1 MKPLTPMI
9 KKALFQVL
17 FCLAVAG
24 LDLPRL
30 SAQSVPAERPRNR
43 PPSMLTGRA
52 QWEKGAD
59 MLKAM
64 NVPPAP
70 PLSPEEALKTFR
82 VAPGYR
88 LELVAAEPMVQNP
101 VFFEFDPEGRIWVAE
116 FQGYMRDV
124 NGTGEGDPICRIVV
138 LEDTDFDGRADKS
151 TVFLDRLVM
160 PRSFAFVKGGLLLQ
174 EPPKL
179 WFCEDTDGD
188 LRCDRRTEVGT
199 LGVAGNPQHTAN
211 GLRYGIDNWLHTA
224 DARTRHRWVDGQLQ
238 TQDVPKSGQF
248 GVSFDETGRFLTCH
262 ESSALHADLIPS
274 RYLLSNPNLAALAAK
289 ASRGAYGVDTNIA
302 RDAQQVYPIRV
313 TPGITLGAMELRDDG
328 RLRTYTISSGSCYYD
343 GDQFGEEAYGN
354 VFVPEAGGNLI
365 GRLKVTWGLRPQA
378 SRFYPA
384 EREFLASTDERFRPI
399 NARVGPDGALYLA
412 DLYRGI
418 IEHVIFMVPWIS
430 DQIRDRKLDVGQDQG
445 RIYRLVR
452 EDRPLNRRPPQLSK
466 ADSSVLV
473 SHLSHPTGWWRTTA
487 QRLLVERRDPAAIP
501 LLRQLALKGER
512 PLGRLHALWTL
523 DGMDHLDTETKW
535 SAMQDS
541 DERVRAAAVRLCE
554 RGLTPEQ
561 QSLFL
566 KTLEALIKDPSE
578 TVRLQATLTAS
589 ALGRPESLPIVLRL
603 ALSSKDP
610 ILAIAAVTGLKDLE
624 VEFLRLTLA
633 ETKASGSQN
642 EAERFLLGL
651 ITRCIMESDEGARVY
666 AMLASLVPPGREE
679 PWQILA
685 VLDAINE
692 HAFKTKR
699 RTQPIVLPAAPEAL
713 LALARSDQ
721 SRVREKASGL
731 VDLFSWPG
739 LRVTSEAS
747 SSVAPLSA
755 LEEERIQAGRELFGM
770 YCAPCHQLNG
780 LGAPNLA
787 PPLADSE
794 WVTGSP
800 ERVIRVVLHGLYGPI
815 EVNGTTWNLAMPGLG
830 AAGVLDDEKLASV
843 VSYIRRAWGHA
854 ASPVEPTLVST
865 VRKASSART
874 LPWTAEELA
883 AMESPLP
890 VQPSMVGVGI
900 APDCHGMILLPASRA
915 TVYAQK
921 LGYRPSLDVLAPWT
935 VIDDVAEWRVEV
947 PSAGTYRVWVNLAAD
962 DTSAGDY
969 FVVETEG
976 SRTRGMVIS
985 TGDYTQFREVASGT
999 LTLRA
1004 GSNRILLRPDSPLK
1018 SELADI
1024 RGVRLEPQGKP

>member
-1 MKPLTPMI
+1 MI
-9 KKALFQVL
+9 KHAFFQILFW
-17 FCLAVAG
+17 VAIG
-24 LDLPRL
+24 G
-30 SAQSVPAERPRNR
+30 SGVISVCAQSVPAERPRSR
-43 PPSMLTGRA
+43 PPSMLTGWA

-64 NVPPAP
+64 TVPPAP
-70 PLSPEEALKTFR
+70 PLSPDEALKTFR

-124 NGTGEGDPICRIVV
+124 NGSGEGDPICRIVV

-224 DARTRHRWVDGQLQ
+224 DARTRHRWADGQLQ

-274 RYLLSNPNLAALAAK
+274 RYLLSNPHLAALAAK

-313 TPGITLGAMELRDDG
+313 TPGITLGATELRDDG
-328 RLRTYTISSGSCYYD
+328 RLRTYTISSGSCFYD
-343 GDQFGEEAYGN
+343 GDQLGEDAYGN

-365 GRLKVTWGLRPQA
+365 GRLKLTSGIRPQA

-384 EREFLASTDERFRPI
+384 EQEFLASTDERFRPI
-399 NARVGPDGALYLA
+399 NARVGPDGALYIA

-452 EDRPLNRRPPQLSK
+452 EDRPINRRSPQLSK

-487 QRLLVERRDPAAIP
+487 QRLLVERRDSTVIP
-501 LLRQLALKGER
+501 LLRELALRGEQ

-523 DGMDHLDTETKW
+523 DGIGNLDTEVKW
-535 SAMQDS
+535 LAMQDS

-554 RGLTPEQ
+554 RGLSPEQ
-561 QSLFL
+561 QSLL
-566 KTLEALIKDPSE
+566 VKKLEALIEDRSE
-578 TVRLQATLTAS
+578 SVRLQATLTAS
-589 ALGRPESLPIVLRL
+589 ALGRPEELPMVLRL
-603 ALSSKDP
+603 ALSSTDS
-610 ILAIAAVTGLKDLE
+610 LFAIAALTGLKDLE
-624 VEFLRLTLA
+624 LEFLRLVLA
-633 ETKASGSQN
+633 ETKGKTSRN
-642 EAERFLLGL
+642 DPERFLLGL
-651 ITRCIMESDEGARVY
+651 ITRCILESDEGARVH
-666 AMLASLVPPGREE
+666 ALLDSLSAPEAE
-679 PWQILA
+679 DPWQVLT
-685 VLDAINE
+685 VLDAIKE
-692 HAFKTKR
+692 HAFKAKR
-699 RTQPIVLPAAPEAL
+699 RTQPIMLPAVPEPFVAL
-713 LALARSDQ
+713 ST
-721 SRVREKASGL
+721 SSHPSVREKVNGL
-731 VDLFSWPG
+731 LDVFAWPG
-739 LRVTSEAS
+739 LRMTSETS
-747 SSVAPLSA
+747 SNGVPLST
-755 LEEERIQAGRELFGM
+755 LEQDRIETGRELYGM
-770 YCAPCHQLNG
+770 YCVPCHQLNG
-780 LGAPNLA
+780 MGAPNLA

-800 ERVIRVVLHGLYGPI
+800 ERVVRIVLHGLYGPI
-815 EVNGTTWNLAMPGLG
+815 QVNGTTWNLAMPGLG
-830 AAGVLDDEKLASV
+830 VAGVLDDEKLASV

-854 ASPVEPTLVST
+854 ESPVDPTLVAE

-883 AMESPLP
+883 ALDGLLSPQPPIVES
-890 VQPSMVGVGI
+890 GT
-900 APDCHGMILLPASRA
+900 APDVHGVILLPARHA
-915 TVYAQK
+915 TVYAQR

-935 VIDDVAEWRVEV
+935 VLDDVAEWRVDVTRE
-947 PSAGTYRVWVNLAAD
+947 GTYRVWVNLAAD
-962 DTSAGDY
+962 DASAGDY
-969 FVVETEG
+969 FVVETEN
-976 SRTRGMVIS
+976 SRTRGRVFS
-985 TGDYTQFREVASGT
+985 TGDYTQFREIASGT

-1004 GSNRILLRPDSPLK
+1004 GSNRILLRPEGPLIGG
-1018 SELADI
+1018 ELADI
-1024 RGVRLEPQGKP
+1024 RGLRLEPVKP